1 MEFLKAATIRFTD
14 QHKALYEWIL
24 ERSDKEQRSFAAQ
37 VIFILSEAYAQSE
50 TNEKENEK
58 TIK

>member
-50 TNEKENEK
+50 RKYHERS
-58 TIK
+58 